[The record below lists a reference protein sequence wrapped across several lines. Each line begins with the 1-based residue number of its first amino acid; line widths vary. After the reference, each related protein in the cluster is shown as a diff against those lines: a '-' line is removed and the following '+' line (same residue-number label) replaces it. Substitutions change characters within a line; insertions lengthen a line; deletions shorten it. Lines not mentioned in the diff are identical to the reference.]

1 MNKDTTT
8 SFIRCD
14 GNMKE
19 HLVYEIWRD
28 AMNGELYS
36 VWIKTLDALCIP
48 EECYGSTFTFV
59 SVLLLVLYLVALRF
73 PLSTINLVKYIL
85 NVEEPETNRT
95 SEITIHLPF
104 NDDSGRK
111 RRKSSGDSCGDR
123 EQKEQKEENERK
135 YKTQRT
141 TKITNE
147 YKKFAPSVLNIMGMQ
162 IKSIDKIEKIY
173 DAIQEELSRE
183 SVIGYS
189 WDKKIP
195 KNIER
200 VLDMSFPV
208 GVKDDS
214 E

>member
-1 MNKDTTT
+1 
-8 SFIRCD
+8 
-14 GNMKE
+14 MKE

-28 AMNGELYS
+28 AMNGKLYS
-36 VWIKTLDALCIP
+36 VWMKTLVALYIP
-48 EECYGSTFTFV
+48 DECYGSTFTFV
-59 SVLLLVLYLVALRF
+59 SVLLLVLYLLAVRF
-73 PLSTINLVKYIL
+73 PHTTINIVKYIL
-85 NVEEPETNRT
+85 NVEDKSESNRT
-95 SEITIHLPF
+95 PEITIHLPY

-111 RRKSSGDSCGDR
+111 TRKSSG
-123 EQKEQKEENERK
+123 QPEENERK

-147 YKKFAPSVLNIMGMQ
+147 YKKFAPSVLNIMGMR
-162 IKSIDKIEKIY
+162 INSIDKIEKIY

-183 SVIGYS
+183 SIVGYN

-200 VLDMSFPV
+200 VLDLSFPNTIV
-208 GVKDDS
+208 NS